1 MSASIC
7 SSGAAAMSVFP
18 RMTADAMLGSR
29 VIRNGG
35 HRLLRGAARTAGHED
50 EVKLALIAQ
59 AHELLL

>member
-1 MSASIC
+1 MLLRGSGNERLSAYD
-7 SSGAAAMSVFP
+7 G
-18 RMTADAMLGSR
+18 RRDAGSR
-29 VIRNGG
+29 LIRNGG